1 MFCCIVLV
9 FQKQGGNKKEWLSL
23 FFERIKTSQLIFQ
36 QAKDWRSFFSLPMI
50 SIVAIRWILYTADD
64 ISVVSAAS
72 VSKLAFGFWK
82 ASNNDFLDILLLGQV
97 ARPNRYWKGCKLET
111 TNKEVRKRERQNWY
125 IKIYVKTFSGM

>member
-1 MFCCIVLV
+1 MIISILWM
-9 FQKQGGNKKEWLSL
+9 NKDLSAN
-23 FFERIKTSQLIFQ
+23 FSTSKGL
-36 QAKDWRSFFSLPMI
+36 KKFFSLPMI
-50 SIVAIRWILYTADD
+50 SIAIVAIRWIPYTADD

-111 TNKEVRKRERQNWY
+111 TNKEVHKRETKLVR
-125 IKIYVKTFSGM
+125 KKYVKTFLAK